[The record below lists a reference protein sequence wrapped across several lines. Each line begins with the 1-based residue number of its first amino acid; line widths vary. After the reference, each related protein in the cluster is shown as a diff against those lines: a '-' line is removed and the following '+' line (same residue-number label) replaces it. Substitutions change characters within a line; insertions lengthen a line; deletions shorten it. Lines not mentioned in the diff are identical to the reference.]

1 MKIKNPT
8 PMKLLLLTLL
18 LALVP
23 AIAAR
28 AQYPVTDVIS
38 HTLMTQAN
46 SNFLTEMASDLDK
59 LDTQITHLQTIEN
72 QGQQVISLMGNP
84 TQALSFAAGAM
95 GIDTPA
101 LTSSALFQS
110 IQGIAKT
117 ADGARSLVSTG
128 EGIFK
133 SLPTTT
139 PNGLQIVHDLD
150 SFKKFD
156 AFEQQFSNFE
166 SILTQAQTQ
175 RQNLLTQLKAVMT
188 APASTVAQQSEKVAR
203 ISGLS
208 AQLHAND
215 EVIRD
220 ANEQRQAQNEA
231 NVQDS
236 AKQKQ
241 AEQDALNTE
250 FQQAQPQADKQADAA
265 LSSVLDQTP

>member
-1 MKIKNPT
+1 MKIHT
-8 PMKLLLLTLL
+8 SIKLLFTTVLM
-18 LALVP
+18 AFAPLV
-23 AIAAR
+23 AVH
-28 AQYPVTDVIS
+28 AQYPVSDVIS

-72 QGQQVISLMGNP
+72 QGQQVLTLIGNP
-84 TQALSFAAGAM
+84 SQALSFAAGQM
-95 GIDTPA
+95 GLNPSA
-101 LTSSALFQS
+101 LNSTALFQS

-117 ADGARSLVSTG
+117 VDGARSLVSTG

-133 SLPTTT
+133 ALPTTT
-139 PNGLQIVHDLD
+139 PNGLSIVHDLD
-150 SFKKFD
+150 NFKKFD
-156 AFEQQFSNFE
+156 AFEQEFSNFQ

-175 RQNLLTQLKAVMT
+175 RQSLLTQLQSVT
-188 APASTVAQQSEKVAR
+188 GSPASTEAEQSEKIAR
-203 ISGLS
+203 INALA

-220 ANEQRQAQNEA
+220 ANEQRQAQSEA
-231 NVQDS
+231 NAQDS

-250 FQQAQPQADKQADAA
+250 FQQAQPQADQQADAG
-265 LSSVLDQTP
+265 LSSILEQTP